1 MTAID
6 AKVLPMTPPKSSSP
20 ASGSAAAPAP
30 TGAASAPV
38 HRDLEDGAFAPTPQE
53 LERLLFA
60 IEASQQIN
68 KRFQFF
74 LWAQGVL
81 QSFLPHQTLIC
92 AIGNLDAEQFE
103 VDVFSSDAVTEDRQ
117 PELWQAAR
125 ETVQVAVRHWIRGGR
140 EPLAYPADMRENG
153 IDDPMLN
160 AIWEL
165 GLGHTLVHGT
175 KDLRGANSSLFLF
188 GRLGRAPRRRSQEVM
203 EILIPY
209 LHFAV
214 HRYAIHDGGGQR
226 RRSPAV
232 ELSAREVQI
241 MRGVR
246 DGKTNMEISTELGI
260 SPLTVKNH
268 IQRILRKLQV
278 SNRAQAVA
286 RCLATQVFSS
296 EGGGRTA

>member
-1 MTAID
+1 MNETHAPD
-6 AKVLPMTPPKSSSP
+6 RHTLVMSPRKLPIPPSSADSP
-20 ASGSAAAPAP
+20 AREPVSA
-30 TGAASAPV
+30 S
-38 HRDLEDGAFAPTPQE
+38 RDLEDGAFAPTPQE

-60 IEASQQIN
+60 IEASHQIN

-92 AIGNLDAEQFE
+92 ATGNLDAEQFE
-103 VDVFSSDAVTEDRQ
+103 VDVFSSDAVTQDKQ
-117 PELWQAAR
+117 PELWESAR
-125 ETVQVAVRHWIRGGR
+125 ETTHLAVREWMRRGR
-140 EPLAYPADMRENG
+140 EPLAYSTEMRDAGN
-153 IDDPMLN
+153 DPMLN

-165 GLGHTLVHGT
+165 GLGNTLMHGT
-175 KDLRGANSSLFLF
+175 RDLRGPNSSFFIF
-188 GRLGRAPRRRSQEVM
+188 GRLARKPRRRSREVC
-203 EILIPY
+203 EILLPY

-214 HRYAIHDGGGQR
+214 HRYALLDGDAMKR
-226 RRSPAV
+226 RAPAPD
-232 ELSAREVQI
+232 LSSREIQI

-246 DGKTNMEISTELGI
+246 DGKTNMEIGAELGI

-286 RCLATQVFSS
+286 RCLVTHVFAGD
-296 EGGGRTA
+296 GGHDRG

>member
-1 MTAID
+1 MTAIL
-6 AKVLPMTPPKSSSP
+6 ATVSPMNPPKSSSTAP
-20 ASGSAAAPAP
+20 GPAAVPGASGANAP
-30 TGAASAPV
+30 
-38 HRDLEDGAFAPTPQE
+38 RDLEDGAFAPTPQE

-92 AIGNLDAEQFE
+92 ATGNLDAEQFD
-103 VDVFSSDAVTEDRQ
+103 VDVFSSDAITEDRQ

-140 EPLAYPADMRENG
+140 EPLAFPAEMRENG
-153 IDDPMLN
+153 VDDAMLH

-165 GLGHTLVHGT
+165 GLGHTMVHGT
-175 KDLRGANSSLFLF
+175 RDLRGANSSFFVF
-188 GRLGRAPRRRSQEVM
+188 GRLARAPRRRSQEVC
-203 EILIPY
+203 EILMPY

-214 HRYAIHDGGGQR
+214 HRYVLHDGGAQR
-226 RRSPAV
+226 RRAPAV
-232 ELSAREVQI
+232 DLSSREIQI

-286 RCLATQVFSS
+286 RCLATHVFSADDFD
-296 EGGGRTA
+296 RAP